1 MRSQINTYFIVS
13 NSGGGGGGRSSN
25 AALAAAALKK
35 LFLRIPIP
43 HADGLTDAARGHP
56 ITHISLVIP

>member
-1 MRSQINTYFIVS
+1 V
-13 NSGGGGGGRSSN
+13 
-25 AALAAAALKK
+25 AAAAAAATPLAAAALKK